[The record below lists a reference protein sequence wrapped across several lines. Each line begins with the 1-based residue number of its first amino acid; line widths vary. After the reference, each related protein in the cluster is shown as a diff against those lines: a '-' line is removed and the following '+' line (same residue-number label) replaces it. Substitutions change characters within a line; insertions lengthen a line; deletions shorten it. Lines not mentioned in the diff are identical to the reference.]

1 MHTVLRSCK
10 VERLNGRSTWG
21 GQCSQLSGANVL
33 TINDTNTPELVH
45 EQTPTGRQKCADEG
59 KVGKSLGGSYPVAVA
74 GDHHHHHHNHN
85 HFYHLYA
92 GYLQLYMCNKSRFY
106 GI

>member
-1 MHTVLRSCK
+1 MNKLLLADKSVLMK
-10 VERLNGRSTWG
+10 EKL
-21 GQCSQLSGANVL
+21 
-33 TINDTNTPELVH
+33 
-45 EQTPTGRQKCADEG
+45 
-59 KVGKSLGGSYPVAVA
+59 GKSLGGSYSVAVA

-92 GYLQLYMCNKSRFY
+92 GYLQLYMFNKSGFY

>member
-1 MHTVLRSCK
+1 MC
-10 VERLNGRSTWG
+10 
-21 GQCSQLSGANVL
+21 AN
-33 TINDTNTPELVH
+33 
-45 EQTPTGRQKCADEG
+45 EG
-59 KVGKSLGGSYPVAVA
+59 KVGKSLGGSYSVAVA

-92 GYLQLYMCNKSRFY
+92 GYLQLNMFNKSGFY